1 MRIKIYPVSS
11 THPLFQTLL
20 HRRPHNCFSILEVHL
35 SEFVLFRPLPAC
47 SIFHLF
53 TKGEVNI
60 PIAESMLVSIP
71 DVSCVTPFPEAFF
84 PSAVWPQNFHSIVTP
99 NKYPNDKSFRPVQ
112 SSLLPKVS
120 FVENEKPAG
129 CFDIWA
135 LSLPSLISPNKE
147 QKNTGCFFH

>member
-1 MRIKIYPVSS
+1 MYCAALLMRIKIYPVSS
-11 THPLFQTLL
+11 THPLHQTLL

-71 DVSCVTPFPEAFF
+71 DVSCVTLFPEAFF
-84 PSAVWPQNFHSIVTP
+84 LQLSDHRIFIV
-99 NKYPNDKSFRPVQ
+99 
-112 SSLLPKVS
+112 LLPQT
-120 FVENEKPAG
+120 NIPT
-129 CFDIWA
+129 IRA
-135 LSLPSLISPNKE
+135 LGMPSQAFCPRLALLKMRSWLAALTYELYLP
-147 QKNTGCFFH
+147 HH